1 MEKMTISEQELTNK
15 LSKMNAQEIS
25 DYFNS
30 LSAEDKLKYSR
41 KTDEGFYYL
50 DFYLL
55 HYIYIP
61 TLDEWVHKATIN
73 GWIASHSTD
82 KNIMYIPNHPDKFLI
97 DIDEELILVRKF
109 TGDEVGKGEVGDLK
123 FSLYLLSLAF
133 IVALVGFAI
142 TLSIILF

>member
-1 MEKMTISEQELTNK
+1 MTISEQELTNK

-30 LSAEDKLKYSR
+30 LSTEDKLKYSH
-41 KTDEGFYYL
+41 KTDKGFYYL
-50 DFYLL
+50 DFYLF

-61 TLDEWVHKATIN
+61 TLNEWVHKATIN
-73 GWIASHSTD
+73 SWNANLSID
-82 KNIMYIPNHPDKFLI
+82 KDIMYIPNHPDKFLI
-97 DIDEELILVRKF
+97 DIDDELILVRKF
-109 TGDEVGKGEVGDLK
+109 TGDEVGKGEVEELK